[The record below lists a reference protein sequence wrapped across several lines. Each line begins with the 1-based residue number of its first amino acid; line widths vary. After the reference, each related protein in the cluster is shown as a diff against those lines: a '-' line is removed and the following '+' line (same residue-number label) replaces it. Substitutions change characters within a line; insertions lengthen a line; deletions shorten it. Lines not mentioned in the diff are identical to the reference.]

1 MEIDTRFPSSF
12 PAISNWIRLKM
23 HAAVHGGRFESFLF
37 SFFFLFLPFLHFFW
51 GKIYIDFSFRDLNK
65 RDLDESNLFKIIGN

>member
-37 SFFFLFLPFLHFFW
+37 W